1 MADAQLRDLERRIR
15 AGEPI
20 DAQALVAALLRA
32 GAHDPRRH
40 PRRGDVV
47 ESPGEGFGR
56 YRPRRWEITEWPV
69 VQTVWAG
76 ANLPGQQVIKSLVRR
91 RRVDA
96 ALAPVEVG
104 ATQLI
109 YLRSWRRWA
118 RDGRILRIACGEC
131 HGLGFAASVVP
142 GSGFPTCH
150 PCAGT
155 GWALSPEL
163 EVHAA

>member
-15 AGEPI
+15 AGELV
-20 DAQALVAALLRA
+20 DDQVLVAALLRA

-47 ESPGEGFGR
+47 ESHGEGLGL
-56 YRPRRWEITEWPV
+56 YQPRRYEVTEWPI
-69 VQTVWAG
+69 VQKVFDPFAR
-76 ANLPGQQVIKSLVRR
+76 AAGQQVIRSLVRR
-91 RRVDA
+91 RRYGGEQKG
-96 ALAPVEVG
+96 VE
-104 ATQLI
+104 LI

-131 HGLGFAASVVP
+131 YGAGVLEFPPTRGFLP
-142 GSGFPTCH
+142 CH

-163 EVHAA
+163 EVHVA